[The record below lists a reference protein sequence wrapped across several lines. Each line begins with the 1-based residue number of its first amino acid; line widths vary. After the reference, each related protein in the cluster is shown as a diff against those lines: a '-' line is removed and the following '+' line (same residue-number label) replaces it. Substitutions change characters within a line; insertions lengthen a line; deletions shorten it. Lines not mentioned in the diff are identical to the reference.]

1 MNGKEQRIAKL
12 NATQQQRKQE
22 CIYRTD
28 KAIST
33 LLQNNERVS
42 FGAIAR
48 IANVSVSY
56 LYKYP
61 EIKER
66 IQDIRN
72 QQVKNARKLTRPQT
86 ASEKSKQ
93 VFIKELRS
101 RINTLE
107 WEKKELKKQNEKMT
121 GKLYSIGTKLDLFD
135 RVNSQAIRQA
145 SEIKQLKLDLEQ
157 TRNALKVCK
166 SNLIE
171 NNKKVTLIKQ
181 KFQQLNV
188 DSPASLPNNAKEF
201 IDNSRMLEL
210 KEDYNTVEIF
220 QKQNEKLSLEI
231 ERLIQENVD
240 LKNKLARNTL
250 KSNNKVTQ
258 KKRPNI
264 PVPDSVKNEL
274 KELDIKIN
282 STLRRLVCSNPE
294 DIVLKS
300 IYALKYAIL
309 NNKVKNPSGFLVKA
323 IKYRWEAP
331 DNASKERMTTT
342 QQESECEF
350 PSML

>member
-28 KAIST
+28 KAISK

-66 IQDIRN
+66 IQEIRDH
-72 QQVKNARKLTRPQT
+72 QVKNARKLTRPQA

-93 VFIKELRS
+93 VIIKQLRS

-121 GKLYSIGTKLDLFD
+121 GELYRVGTKLDLFD

-157 TRNALKVCK
+157 TRNALFVCK

-171 NNKKVTLIKQ
+171 NNPKVTPIKQ
-181 KFQQLNV
+181 KLQQPNV

-201 IDNSRMLEL
+201 VENSRIFEL
-210 KEDYNTVEIF
+210 KEDDNTVEIF

-231 ERLIQENVD
+231 ERLTQENVE

-258 KKRPNI
+258 KKRPSI

-274 KELDIKIN
+274 KELSIKIN
-282 STLRRLVCSNPE
+282 ST
-294 DIVLKS
+294 
-300 IYALKYAIL
+300 
-309 NNKVKNPSGFLVKA
+309 
-323 IKYRWEAP
+323 
-331 DNASKERMTTT
+331 
-342 QQESECEF
+342 
-350 PSML
+350 